1 MKGVGPRHIGSS
13 INAVMQNLGLSVKLR
28 RFQVIEMWA
37 SLVGEQIA
45 SVTTA
50 ERIDGDKL
58 IVRVSRATWRNE
70 LIFLKKELIAK
81 INSAMNQE
89 IVKDIIFR

>member
-1 MKGVGPRHIGSS
+1 MKATGPRQIGAS
-13 INAVMQNLGLSVKLR
+13 IDTVMHNLGLSVKLR
-28 RFQVIEMWA
+28 RFQVLEMW
-37 SLVGEQIA
+37 SSVVGAQIA
-45 SVTTA
+45 RVTTA
-50 ERIDGDKL
+50 ERMDGDKL
-58 IVRVSRATWRNE
+58 IVRVSRAPWRNE